1 MIAQTQNVGND
12 YLDNTMINVED
23 EAVKNNRLA
32 MLNTISNR
40 ISRVFDISQIVR

>member
-1 MIAQTQNVGND
+1 MGND